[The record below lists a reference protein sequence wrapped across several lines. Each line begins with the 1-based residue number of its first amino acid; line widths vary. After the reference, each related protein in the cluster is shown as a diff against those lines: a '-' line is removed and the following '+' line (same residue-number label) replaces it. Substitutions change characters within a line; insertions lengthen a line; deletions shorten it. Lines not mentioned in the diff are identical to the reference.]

1 MACGNS
7 VVPSTRMEAPL
18 SKSPATMSGTL
29 ASRCMRFRN
38 AASAYG
44 SAFRTTRPFDQ
55 FTRIRP
61 PTLSSRMSR
70 TNLRYSRERELGDSP
85 WKGMKTSCATSSRS
99 VILLIQRRTVEEALG
114 GAGGLAAAGRL
125 RGGAAAAKASAAI
138 RTATRRRGKGRTTAS
153 V

>member
-1 MACGNS
+1 
-7 VVPSTRMEAPL
+7 
-18 SKSPATMSGTL
+18 
-29 ASRCMRFRN
+29 MRFRN

-61 PTLSSRMSR
+61 PTRTSLMSR

-85 WKGMKTSCATSSRS
+85 WKGMKTNCATWSRN
-99 VILLIQRRTVEEALG
+99 VMLPIQRRTVDEVFRAV
-114 GAGGLAAAGRL
+114 GGLAPSGRL
-125 RGGAAAAKASAAI
+125 RGGGAAAKASAAMI
-138 RTATRRRGKGRTTAS
+138 SAARRRREGRTTAS